1 MRLLIALLLIF
12 LPASAALPEAIVT
25 EFKQHYKNAKER
37 ADGLMQADNK
47 TWLLFRSE
55 NKALQVS
62 NGSEIQLVI
71 KDGDDFLFSDEI
83 NDWIFTPIVNK
94 TVKSFDFFDPQ
105 IQAKIL
111 ATNIVP
117 TFLVPDSFEL
127 PRDLAI
133 TMGRL
138 PLSLRSVELA
148 SDRELRFKERLL
160 EEKANKPIDAISYS
174 IKTGLLKRVGF
185 SDLPLVE
192 NLDEMSAGLSYV
204 SEIKTIDGDLYLL
217 DYHQAKV
224 FQITSPE
231 IKYDSLKPNEEIFR
245 PVSKRSFDVQVDQT
259 KVATARN
266 ARVAFGDNSDFQ
278 NKSIESNLEMT
289 ELFDL
294 TDLGLV
300 AGLRDFQ
307 IEKENGVAY
316 FLDSLG
322 SNIFVVDIK
331 AKRLI
336 KTITIPAGCSDMIKV
351 SRSSAEPVQI
361 MMLSKSKSSL
371 LSINSFDYR
380 MSKTLDLN
388 LLSKDFRYVPH
399 ALAVNESKVFV
410 AVEAINANP
419 QKQFA
424 VQGKVLVLDAV
435 TSQLISSIDLDY
447 VPIDLLLAKDN
458 KHVYALGSN
467 QDAAFV
473 SKIDF
478 EKSYSVENANLAP
491 DIIDP
496 QNMTFAN
503 TGKFVLISSS
513 GTNTIAVFDLATW
526 SMVHKI
532 DIGDSS
538 SILLA
543 L

>member
-1 MRLLIALLLIF
+1 MQILIAILLIC
-12 LPASAALPEAIVT
+12 LPASAALPEAIVS
-25 EFKQHYKNAKER
+25 EFQQHYKDAKER
-37 ADGLMQADNK
+37 ADGLMHAGNK
-47 TWLLFRSE
+47 DWLLFKT
-55 NKALQVS
+55 NKQS
-62 NGSEIQLVI
+62 TDSEIKLVI
-71 KDGDDFLFSDEI
+71 KDGDDLLFSDEI
-83 NDWIFTPIVNK
+83 NDWVFTPIKGN
-94 TVKSFDFFDPQ
+94 TVKSFDFLHPQ

-111 ATNIVP
+111 STNIVP
-117 TFLVPDSFEL
+117 TFLVPSGFEL

-138 PLSLRSVELA
+138 PLSLRTVELA
-148 SDRELRFKERLL
+148 SDRELRFRERLA
-160 EEKANKPIDAISYS
+160 EEQASKPIDAISYS
-174 IKTGLLKRVGF
+174 VKTGLLKRVGF

-192 NLDEMSAGLSYV
+192 NLDEMSAGLTYV

-231 IKYDSLKPNEEIFR
+231 TKHDSLKPNEQIL
-245 PVSKRSFDVQVDQT
+245 
-259 KVATARN
+259 
-266 ARVAFGDNSDFQ
+266 
-278 NKSIESNLEMT
+278 IESNLEMT

-294 TDLGLV
+294 TDLGLE

-307 IEKENGVAY
+307 IEKETGVAY

-380 MSKTLDLN
+380 MSKALDFN
-388 LLSKDFRYVPH
+388 SLSKDFRYVPH
-399 ALAVNESKVFV
+399 ALAVNESKIFV

-424 VQGKVLVLDAV
+424 IQGKVLVLDTV
-435 TSQLISSIDLDY
+435 TSQLIASIDLDY

-473 SKIDF
+473 SNIDF
-478 EKSYSVENANLAP
+478 EKAYSVENANLAP

-496 QNMTFAN
+496 QNMVFAN

-538 SILLA
+538 SILSA

>member
-1 MRLLIALLLIF
+1 MKILILLLLIC
-12 LPASAALPEAIVT
+12 LPASAALPEAIVS
-25 EFKQHYKNAKER
+25 EFKQHYQDAKER
-37 ADGLMQADNK
+37 PDGLMQAGNK
-47 TWLLFRSE
+47 DWLLFKT
-55 NKALQVS
+55 NKQS
-62 NGSEIQLVI
+62 TDSEIKLVI
-71 KDGDDFLFSDEI
+71 KDGDDLLFSDEI
-83 NDWIFTPIVNK
+83 NDWVFTPIKGN
-94 TVKSFDFFDPQ
+94 TVKSFDFLHPQ

-111 ATNIVP
+111 STNIVP
-117 TFLVPDSFEL
+117 TFLVPSGFEL

-138 PLSLRSVELA
+138 PLSLRTVELA
-148 SDRELRFKERLL
+148 SDRELRFRERLA
-160 EEKANKPIDAISYS
+160 EEQASKPIDAISYS
-174 IKTGLLKRVGF
+174 VKTGLLKRVGF

-192 NLDEMSAGLSYV
+192 NLDEMSAGLTYV

-231 IKYDSLKPNEEIFR
+231 TKHDSLKPNEQIL
-245 PVSKRSFDVQVDQT
+245 
-259 KVATARN
+259 
-266 ARVAFGDNSDFQ
+266 
-278 NKSIESNLEMT
+278 IESNLEMT

-294 TDLGLV
+294 TDLGLE

-307 IEKENGVAY
+307 IEKETGVAY

-380 MSKTLDLN
+380 MSKALDLN
-388 LLSKDFRYVPH
+388 LLSRHPSKRSFASDVDTKKVGTVQSTSSVNKEYSRRKSNDNFRYIPH
-399 ALAVNESKVFV
+399 ALAVNESKIFV

-435 TSQLISSIDLDY
+435 TSQLIASIDLDY

-473 SKIDF
+473 SNIDF
-478 EKSYSVENANLAP
+478 EKAYSVENANLAP

-496 QNMTFAN
+496 QNMVFAN

-538 SILLA
+538 SILSA